1 MKLLSV
7 LLLVSLLVTVGI
19 PSALM
24 AADNTQD
31 LGPEIIKFKMGD
43 LYLPFQ
49 HWKHQKLQNS
59 KCFYCHSV
67 QEWKIEA
74 WGKEVAHQ
82 MCISCHER
90 NDKGPVNCKEC
101 HNTSYTSMQKDHP

>member
-7 LLLVSLLVTVGI
+7 I
-19 PSALM
+19 PAAFLATITIFSAIT
-24 AADNTQD
+24 AADTVQNP
-31 LGPEIIKFKMGD
+31 GPEIIKFKMGD
-43 LYLPFQ
+43 LYLPFK
-49 HWKHQKLQNS
+49 HWNHQKLQDS
-59 KCFYCHSV
+59 KCAYCHST

-101 HNTSYTSMQKDHP
+101 HSTSYTTMQKDRM